1 MPVSHLRAWAPCDVT
16 HVPAPTNRTSQER
29 QGSNH
34 DAVTHNSMGKNCWS
48 LCRPYWHYM
57 HNPGLRGV
65 RGAAL
70 GCYSLEWGE
79 ITPWFTP
86 PRSRLSTPVKPQGQ
100 ARRHRDDHDSMRRSC
115 IVHRATYVRARR
127 YNIKGQ
133 GPLLQQWYATNYRT
147 RLKTSNLPSQERHR
161 VTHAH
166 NPAFPLHL

>member
-1 MPVSHLRAWAPCDVT
+1 MPVSHLRARAPCDVT

-147 RLKTSNLPSQERHR
+147 RLKTSDLPS
-161 VTHAH
+161 
-166 NPAFPLHL
+166 